1 MDKKL
6 LVTAA
11 IGKTHGFEGFLRI
24 HPMSGET
31 GHLEK
36 LKECVVE
43 KRDGKQVAVSVLET
57 RKHADCFL
65 MKFAS
70 YDTKEKAAVL
80 SGGRMLIERS
90 QAPKLKKGEYYIA
103 DLYSLSVL
111 CDGDIIGTVEAVC
124 DGAQED
130 YLMIRKNDGRTILIP
145 NMQPFVSKPDF
156 ENNSIT
162 ILMKELLES

>member
-11 IGKTHGFEGFLRI
+11 VGKTHGYDGFLRI

-36 LKECVVE
+36 LHDCVIE
-43 KRDGKQVAVSVLET
+43 TRDGKQVAVSVLET

-65 MKFAS
+65 MKFTS

-80 SGGRMLIERS
+80 SGGRMLIQRD
-90 QAPKLKKGEYYIA
+90 QAPELKKGEYYIA
-103 DLYSLSVL
+103 DLFSLDVI
-111 CDGDIIGTVEAVC
+111 CNGQKAGVVESVC
-124 DGAQED
+124 DGAQAD
-130 YLMIRKNDGRTILIP
+130 YLMIRKNDGRTVLVP
-145 NMQPFVSKPDF
+145 NMPPFVSRPDF
-156 ENNSIT
+156 ESNSIT
-162 ILMKELLES
+162 VLMKELLES